1 MQKTSSIAI
10 AAALAFF
17 AMPAFAQEQ
26 NSSTTGQEITPPA
39 ASTTDGT
46 MSDGAATGADS
57 AQTGT
62 TVPTGDATGGSTT
75 GTAQTDPA
83 MGTDMNSGTAQ
94 TAPATGTDMNSGT
107 AQTAPATGT
116 DMNSGTAQT
125 APATTPST
133 DTATS
138 TTTPAS
144 EPFVTSQMQD
154 EFLGSNLMGAK
165 VRSAADEDIG
175 DVNDVL
181 FDMQGNARAVVVG
194 VGGFLGIGEKSVAI
208 PFERLT
214 VSRPDANDDDIQ
226 VSLETTKDE
235 LNAAPE
241 FKRWQPTA
249 SAATSEGL
257 TPVAPNS
264 TGSTMTDPAAPAT
277 TDPAL
282 NGGAATTNGTNQ

>member
-39 ASTTDGT
+39 ASST
-46 MSDGAATGADS
+46 DGAAMGADS

-62 TVPTGDATGGSTT
+62 AVPAGDAAAGSTT
-75 GTAQTDPA
+75 GTAQSDPA
-83 MGTDMNSGTAQ
+83 MGTDMNAGTAQ
-94 TAPATGTDMNSGT
+94 TAPAAGTDTSTGT

-194 VGGFLGIGEKSVAI
+194 VGGFLGIGEKAVAI

-249 SAATSEGL
+249 SAATSEGM
-257 TPVAPNS
+257 TPAAPNS
-264 TGSTMTDPAAPAT
+264 TGSTMTDPAAPAA
-277 TDPAL
+277 TDPAM